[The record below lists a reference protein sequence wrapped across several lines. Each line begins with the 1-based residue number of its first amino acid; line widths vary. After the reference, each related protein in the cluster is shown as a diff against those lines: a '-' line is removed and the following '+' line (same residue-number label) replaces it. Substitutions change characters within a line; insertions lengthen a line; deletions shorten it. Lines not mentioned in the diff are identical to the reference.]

1 MHRRTL
7 LKSLAA
13 VPAIQFL
20 SRFIKTKAYAG
31 DAAPNRSN
39 RRVRPSDPTW
49 PEPEKWEKL
58 KQEVGGNLIKVE
70 NPLAACQ
77 GSPDSH
83 PCQEELINLT
93 NPYYIGDHPGAT
105 QSAGWVDAWT
115 SAPSAYAVAARSTAD
130 VVAAVNFA
138 RENNLRLVVKG
149 GGHSYQGTSNAA
161 DSLLI
166 WTRGMNRI
174 VTHETFIAQGCSG
187 NQPPQPAVTV
197 DAGAIWMDA
206 YNEVTTNHGR
216 YVQGGGCATVGVAG
230 LIQSGGF
237 GSFSKNYG
245 MAAAGLLEAEVVTA
259 DGEARIAN
267 PCTNPDLFWAIK
279 GGGGGSFGVVTKVTL
294 KTHDLPE
301 YFGGVFFTIQTASDA
316 AFRRLISRFVQ
327 FYQEALF
334 NPHWGESVTLQR
346 GNALS
351 ITMVFQGL
359 DETEARHVWQPF
371 LDWVA
376 SAPPAFTFEGEPR
389 IRSVPA
395 RKWWDA
401 EYRRQKLPNTVI
413 ADQRPGTPENHVWWA
428 DNQIEVGIFWHGY
441 ESVWLPA
448 QLLQTGQQQPLVDA
462 LFAASRYWNVALHF
476 NKGLAGAPKQAI
488 EAARDSTMNPVVLN
502 SFALAIIADG
512 TPEGYRAVARNQLD
526 LAAARRAADNIGKA
540 MIELRKVVPDPGSY
554 VSESNF
560 FERGWQQSFWGPN
573 YSKLHAVKARYDPT
587 GLFFV
592 HHGVGSEE
600 WSVDGFNRS
609 T

>member
-7 LKSLAA
+7 LKRLASISA
-13 VPAIQFL
+13 LQFL
-20 SRFIKTKAYAG
+20 SRFMQTKAN
-31 DAAPNRSN
+31 AADTATGQSI
-39 RRVRPSDPTW
+39 RRVRPSDPAW
-49 PEPEKWEKL
+49 PAPEKWDKL

-70 NPLAACQ
+70 SPLAACKRA
-77 GSPDSH
+77 PDSD
-83 PCQEELINLT
+83 PCQQELINLL
-93 NPYYIGDHPGAT
+93 NPYYIGDQPGAT

-115 SAPSAYAVAARSTAD
+115 SAPSAYAVAARSAAD

-174 VTHETFIAQGCSG
+174 AIHEAFIAQGCSG
-187 NQPPQPAVTV
+187 SQPPQPAVTV
-197 DAGAIWMDA
+197 EAGAIWMDA

-237 GSFSKNYG
+237 GSFSKKFG
-245 MAAAGLLEAEVVTA
+245 TATAGLLETEVVTA
-259 DGEARIAN
+259 DGEVRVAN
-267 PCTNPDLFWAIK
+267 PCSNPELFWAIK

-301 YFGGVFFTIQTASDA
+301 YFGGVFFTIQAASDA
-316 AFRRLISRFVQ
+316 AFRRLISRFVE
-327 FYQEALF
+327 FYEEALF
-334 NPHWGESVTLQR
+334 NPHWGESVTLQP

-359 DETEARHVWQPF
+359 DDISARQKWEPF
-371 LDWVA
+371 LNWVVG
-376 SAPPAFTFEGEPR
+376 APMEFTIEGGPR

-395 RKWWDA
+395 RHWWDA
-401 EYRRQKLPNTVI
+401 DYRKRNLPNTVI
-413 ADQRPGTPENHVWWA
+413 SDQRPGTPENHVWWA
-428 DNQIEVGIFWHGY
+428 GNQNEVGIFWHGY

-448 QLLQTGQQQPLVDA
+448 QLLQTGQQKALVDA
-462 LFAASRYWNVALHF
+462 LLAASRQWDVSLHF
-476 NKGLAGAPKQAI
+476 NKGLAGAPAEAV
-488 EAARDSTMNPVVLN
+488 EAARDTAMNPVVLN
-502 SFALAIIADG
+502 AFALAIIAGG
-512 TPEGYRAVARNQLD
+512 TPNGYAAVARHRLD
-526 LAAARRAADNIGKA
+526 LPDARSAANQIGKA
-540 MIELRKVVPDPGSY
+540 MDELRKVVPDPGSY

-560 FERGWQQSFWGPN
+560 FERSWQQSFWGPN
-573 YSKLHAVKARYDPT
+573 YSRLLTIKEKYDPM

-592 HHGVGSEE
+592 HHGVGAEG
-600 WSVDGFNRS
+600 WSADGFSRS
-609 T
+609 A